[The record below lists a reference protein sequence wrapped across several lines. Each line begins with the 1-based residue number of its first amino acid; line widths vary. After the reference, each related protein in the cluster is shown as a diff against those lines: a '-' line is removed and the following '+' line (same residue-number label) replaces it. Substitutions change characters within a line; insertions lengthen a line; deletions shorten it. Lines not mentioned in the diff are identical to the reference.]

1 MTSVLCHI
9 GLAKCAS
16 TTLQNSW
23 HRSSNYYGYFSQD
36 LVSTVRDSVGKN
48 RSDLPQFKQ
57 LLSQNRM
64 SENAF
69 SDVNASYV
77 VISNESMTDSGVTD
91 ASDPQLARDVQDC
104 IAISLE
110 ACVDRVLIMVRD
122 PLSWIR
128 SRYYQQIKQGFAYKF
143 SEFLAKHRAN
153 VIENLDLGGILSRF
167 SRLDSDPV
175 ILPME
180 LMRGNQSLFWAE
192 YEGRLGFLAPDD
204 LVPDSDVINTNVTL
218 TNTMT
223 IHRKLNAVLERLE
236 ASVSR
241 GTSED
246 RAAVIKALQNAKTWG
261 TRRALTFARADDLA
275 FLTSALGMA
284 KATEPEFYSLDDAF
298 IDEIKQRF
306 IEPLSDSTIFPYP
319 DILAS
324 YATNLD
330 VNSIDIL

>member
-16 TTLQNSW
+16 TTLQSSW

-48 RSDLPQFKQ
+48 RSDIPQFKK
-57 LLSQNRM
+57 LLLQNRM

-77 VISNESMTDSGVTD
+77 VISNESMTDAGVTD
-91 ASDPQLARDVQDC
+91 ASEPQLARDVQDC

-128 SRYYQQIKQGFAYKF
+128 SRYYQQIKQGFAYEF
-143 SEFLAKHRAN
+143 SEFVSRHRPN

-180 LMRGNQSLFWAE
+180 LMRGNETLFWAE
-192 YEGRLGFLAPDD
+192 YEGRLRFPAPDD
-204 LVPDSDVINTNVTL
+204 LIPDSDVINTNVTL

-241 GTSED
+241 GNSED
-246 RAAVIKALQNAKTWG
+246 RAAVMNALRTSKTWG
-261 TRRALTFARADDLA
+261 TRRALTFASAEDLA
-275 FLTSALGMA
+275 FLAAELGMA
-284 KATEPEFYSLDDAF
+284 TATEPEFYSLDDTF
-298 IDEIKQRF
+298 IDEIKERF
-306 IEPLSDSTIFPYP
+306 IEPLRDSTIFPYP
-319 DILAS
+319 EILAS

-330 VNSIDIL
+330 VNRIEIL